1 MVVGAAR
8 QTDPGEQTPRGDA
21 MSGTDGLD
29 EDRLLP
35 IGRVVRVC
43 APLFSHQF
51 QRPLEDRQL
60 DLRLPFL
67 PADPLQLGAHTVALG
82 NQPVQIRRVG
92 IRRAI
97 IPLPRLVWCHWIV
110 LRYRLVQQLTL
121 PVSHDRR
128 LHAHLGRDLPRRHTA
143 RDQPRHRHTPD
154 PVRHRAAL
162 DRALPGRQLVD
173 PRRQHLTAGI
183 PHLAYGPAQTPAMC
197 QVMLHRRAPLTIR
210 VPRIMLAT
218 TGGDPRAPFLQPVA
232 MPHAQRLLAGIPQLP
247 DHVRRTML
255 VPLVQLHRTP
265 ALLPRIPRHDDD
277 SSPLK
282 ESNISSP
289 PRSYRGEVDRVTG
302 RYVAGLS
309 WLGLS
314 GRWFLGYCMRAWVLR

>member
-1 MVVGAAR
+1 MIVRAAS
-8 QTDPGEQTPRGDA
+8 QADPGEQTPHGDA
-21 MSGTDGLD
+21 VPGADRPD

-35 IGRVVRVC
+35 IGQVVRVC

-128 LHAHLGRDLPRRHTA
+128 LHAHLGRDLPRRDAA
-143 RDQPRHRHTPD
+143 RGQARHRHTPD
-154 PVRHRAAL
+154 PVRHRPAS
-162 DRALPGRQLVD
+162 DHALPGRQLVD
-173 PRRQHLTAGI
+173 PRRQHLMAGI
-183 PHLAYGPAQTPAMC
+183 PHPAHRPAQPPAMR
-197 QVMLHRRAPLTIR
+197 QVMIHRSALLLVR
-210 VPRIMLAT
+210 VPRITLAT
-218 TGGDPRAPFLQPVA
+218 PRGNPRTPLLQPLA
-232 MPHAQRLLAGIPQLP
+232 IPHEQRLLAGIAQLP

-277 SSPLK
+277 SSR
-282 ESNISSP
+282 SRSP
-289 PRSYRGEVDRVTG
+289 TKRHHPETETPT
-302 RYVAGLS
+302 
-309 WLGLS
+309 
-314 GRWFLGYCMRAWVLR
+314 

>member
-8 QTDPGEQTPRGDA
+8 QTDPGEQTLRGDA

-29 EDRLLP
+29 EDCLLP

-43 APLFSHQF
+43 APLFSHQI

-67 PADPLQLGAHTVALG
+67 PAQPLDLRAYTITLRDQPLQVRHVM
-82 NQPVQIRRVG
+82 IRTG
-92 IRRAI
+92 RAI
-97 IPLPRLVWCHWIV
+97 VLFPQIIRSHWIA
-110 LRYRLVQQLTL
+110 LRYRFSQQLTL

-154 PVRHRAAL
+154 LVRHRAAL

-197 QVMLHRRAPLTIR
+197 QVMLHRRAPAL
-210 VPRIMLAT
+210 
-218 TGGDPRAPFLQPVA
+218 FL
-232 MPHAQRLLAGIPQLP
+232 
-247 DHVRRTML
+247 
-255 VPLVQLHRTP
+255 
-265 ALLPRIPRHDDD
+265 RIPRHDDD
-277 SSPLK
+277 SSR
-282 ESNISSP
+282 SRSP
-289 PRSYRGEVDRVTG
+289 TFRHHLGCRHLFWTVMAFILDSVGG
-302 RYVAGLS
+302 RHRCG
-309 WLGLS
+309 
-314 GRWFLGYCMRAWVLR
+314 MRAPVPLVS

>member
-1 MVVGAAR
+1 
-8 QTDPGEQTPRGDA
+8 

-29 EDRLLP
+29 EDCLLP

-43 APLFSHQF
+43 APLFSHQI

-162 DRALPGRQLVD
+162 DRALPGRQPDRSTPPAPHGWDTPFGVWSCSD
-173 PRRQHLTAGI
+173 ACHVSGNAPPPRASDHPCTSNNARHDWRGSPCAV
-183 PHLAYGPAQTPAMC
+183 PPASRDATCATPPCWDTPAPGS
-197 QVMLHRRAPLTIR
+197 RP
-210 VPRIMLAT
+210 PRCARTART
-218 TGGDPRAPFLQPVA
+218 TPPRACAAPSN
-232 MPHAQRLLAGIPQLP
+232 
-247 DHVRRTML
+247 T
-255 VPLVQLHRTP
+255 
-265 ALLPRIPRHDDD
+265 
-277 SSPLK
+277 SP
-282 ESNISSP
+282 
-289 PRSYRGEVDRVTG
+289 
-302 RYVAGLS
+302 
-309 WLGLS
+309 
-314 GRWFLGYCMRAWVLR
+314 